1 MINLIKKI
9 IPKLFYNK
17 LKDYFFNLPVKVLFF
32 DNKFY
37 KATFKIKKMFFTWRN
52 DNMLSKEAKIVYNNY
67 NGGDIIDVGSYF
79 GFYSFLLAP
88 KAKSNDT
95 FLSFEP
101 DPIVY
106 SDFLYNLAILNK
118 VFNKINYNI
127 IQMPVSNTKFT
138 YSSNPTSFNSS
149 NLTPPPDIFFHP
161 VFKKINKKNYLNIKK
176 INSCK
181 IDNIVAAMSLKPVL
195 IKIDVEGNEFEVLK
209 SMQKTLKK
217 FKPNIL
223 LEKHPTFIDDKK
235 NLNLINRLLIKDGYK
250 AKLICKRKA
259 VIREYWSFIK

>member
-1 MINLIKKI
+1 MFFTSNQMINLIKKIIPKKLIKKI

-67 NGGDIIDVGSYF
+67 NGGDIIDVGSYV

-106 SDFLYNLAILNK
+106 SEFLYNLAILNK
-118 VFNKINYNI
+118 IFNKINYNA

-149 NLTPPPDIFFHP
+149 NLAPPPPIFF
-161 VFKKINKKNYLNIKK
+161 FTQF
-176 INSCK
+176 S
-181 IDNIVAAMSLKPVL
+181 
-195 IKIDVEGNEFEVLK
+195 
-209 SMQKTLKK
+209 
-217 FKPNIL
+217 
-223 LEKHPTFIDDKK
+223 
-235 NLNLINRLLIKDGYK
+235 R
-250 AKLICKRKA
+250 R
-259 VIREYWSFIK
+259 

>member
-1 MINLIKKI
+1 MLTYKTFLMFFTSNQMINLIKKI
-9 IPKLFYNK
+9 IPKKLIKKIIHKLFNNK

-67 NGGDIIDVGSYF
+67 NGGDIIDVGSYV

-106 SDFLYNLAILNK
+106 SEFLYNLAILNK
-118 VFNKINYNI
+118 IFNKINYNA

-149 NLTPPPDIFFHP
+149 NLAPPHQYFFSP
-161 VFKKINKKNYLNIKK
+161 SFQ
-176 INSCK
+176 
-181 IDNIVAAMSLKPVL
+181 
-195 IKIDVEGNEFEVLK
+195 E
-209 SMQKTLKK
+209 
-217 FKPNIL
+217 
-223 LEKHPTFIDDKK
+223 DK
-235 NLNLINRLLIKDGYK
+235 
-250 AKLICKRKA
+250 
-259 VIREYWSFIK
+259 